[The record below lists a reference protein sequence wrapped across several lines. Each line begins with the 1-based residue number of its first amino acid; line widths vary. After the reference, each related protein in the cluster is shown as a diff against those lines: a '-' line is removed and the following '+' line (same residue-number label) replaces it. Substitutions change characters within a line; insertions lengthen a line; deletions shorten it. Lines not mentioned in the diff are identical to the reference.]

1 MASCIPH
8 VRIMHTSV
16 NGYTAMNPP
25 TDNLNEQLRSSPRP
39 LPRADLAAQIIRQA
53 TAQPQRL
60 GWQQNWQR
68 ALADLTFG
76 WHYKLAS
83 LALFGLL
90 GVFAGQ
96 WQAGPDDSEWLVSAQ
111 ILDSALYVEEP

>member
-1 MASCIPH
+1 
-8 VRIMHTSV
+8 
-16 NGYTAMNPP
+16 MNPP
-25 TDNLNEQLRSSPRP
+25 TDNLNEQLRSSPRQ

-53 TAQPQRL
+53 TAQPD
-60 GWQQNWQR
+60 GQR
-68 ALADLTFG
+68 ALAELTFG

-96 WQAGPDDSEWLVSAQ
+96 WQGSPDDSEWLVSAQ

>member
-1 MASCIPH
+1 MASCIPD

-25 TDNLNEQLRSSPRP
+25 TDNLDEQLRSSPRP
-39 LPRADLAAQIIRQA
+39 LPRDDLAAQIIRRA

-60 GWQQNWQR
+60 GWQQNWER
-68 ALADLTFG
+68 ALAELTFG

-83 LALFGLL
+83 LALCGML

-96 WQAGPDDSEWLVSAQ
+96 WQDTTNDSDLLVSAQ
-111 ILDSALYVEEP
+111 MLDSALYTEEP

>member
-1 MASCIPH
+1 MMDTPDDH
-8 VRIMHTSV
+8 
-16 NGYTAMNPP
+16 
-25 TDNLNEQLRSSPRP
+25 LNEHLRNSPRP
-39 LPRADLAAQIIRQA
+39 LPRADLAAQIIRHA

-68 ALADLTFG
+68 ALAEMTFG

>member
-1 MASCIPH
+1 
-8 VRIMHTSV
+8 
-16 NGYTAMNPP
+16 MNPP

-60 GWQQNWQR
+60 GWQR
-68 ALADLTFG
+68 VLAEFSYG

-83 LALFGLL
+83 LVLFGLL
-90 GVFAGQ
+90 GLFAGQ
-96 WQAGPDDSEWLVSAQ
+96 WQGSPDDSEWLVSAQ

>member
-1 MASCIPH
+1 M
-8 VRIMHTSV
+8 MD
-16 NGYTAMNPP
+16 NP
-25 TDNLNEQLRSSPRP
+25 DDHLGDQLRNSTQP
-39 LPRADLAAQIIRQA
+39 LPRADLAAQIIRRA

-60 GWQQNWQR
+60 DWQR
-68 ALADLTFG
+68 ALAELTFG

-96 WQAGPDDSEWLVSAQ
+96 WQASPDDSEWLASAQ
-111 ILDSALYVEEP
+111 MLEASTPR

>member
-1 MASCIPH
+1 
-8 VRIMHTSV
+8 
-16 NGYTAMNPP
+16 MNPP
-25 TDNLNEQLRSSPRP
+25 TDNLNEQLRSSPRQ

-53 TAQPQRL
+53 TAQP
-60 GWQQNWQR
+60 NWQC